1 MHKSFIELQ
10 VCSPEEASIRLRR
23 RFSSGKWAD
32 VQLSSWE
39 SVTGPGSGLGLQ
51 NSECWNLGCK
61 WNSRKGC
68 SQWSSLSLPVSNRSE
83 MWMIV
88 FMRLTYFCK
97 SAIKFFLHI
106 ANETPLSKAFYQWK
120 LGPCEAKKRPEVCRA
135 GISLSQG
142 GKCIG
147 KHRNCDDVSVLA
159 IDIQHLRQL
168 TLLSC
173 PFMLQLGFTAV
184 AMPLASK
191 SDLIIDVNQR
201 HSYWYTKIDTCWD
214 PVGYSISHGCSFNHS
229 SFQGAPIGPLLGSNV
244 QNTGSASVW
253 LVFVNRLDS
262 KHWEIFTG
270 FQCSPNTSLSQL
282 CRCLQ
287 SKRRSVSNSCWYA
300 SVTYF

>member
-1 MHKSFIELQ
+1 
-10 VCSPEEASIRLRR
+10 
-23 RFSSGKWAD
+23 
-32 VQLSSWE
+32 
-39 SVTGPGSGLGLQ
+39 
-51 NSECWNLGCK
+51 
-61 WNSRKGC
+61 
-68 SQWSSLSLPVSNRSE
+68 

-142 GKCIG
+142 GKRIG

-191 SDLIIDVNQR
+191 SDLIVDVNQR

-229 SFQGAPIGPLLGSNV
+229 SFQS
-244 QNTGSASVW
+244 S
-253 LVFVNRLDS
+253 LVFNAAQ
-262 KHWEIFTG
+262 T
-270 FQCSPNTSLSQL
+270 P
-282 CRCLQ
+282 RCLSFADASSQ
-287 SKRRSVSNSCWYA
+287 KEDLYPIVADMPQLPTFKPVYCIWYLHVHSKQPNDMQREQEPSSSIPSQKTYQDLGDNRTLSVFSRGVVYIH
-300 SVTYF
+300 V

>member
-10 VCSPEEASIRLRR
+10 VCSPEEVSIRLRR

-39 SVTGPGSGLGLQ
+39 SVTGPGLVWGFKIRNVEISGA
-51 NSECWNLGCK
+51 SEIPGKDAVNDLL
-61 WNSRKGC
+61 
-68 SQWSSLSLPVSNRSE
+68 LSLPVSNRSE

-97 SAIKFFLHI
+97 SAIKFFFHV

-147 KHRNCDDVSVLA
+147 KHRNCDDVSVLT

-201 HSYWYTKIDTCWD
+201 HSCWYRKIDTCWD

-229 SFQGAPIGPLLGSNV
+229 PFQSTHFN
-244 QNTGSASVW
+244 
-253 LVFVNRLDS
+253 F
-262 KHWEIFTG
+262 
-270 FQCSPNTSLSQL
+270 
-282 CRCLQ
+282 
-287 SKRRSVSNSCWYA
+287 
-300 SVTYF
+300 